1 MDQKVQQYETKDL
14 DVYFA
19 QLLGMAA
26 RKKNDRAKGLKMV
39 LGDGFIDC
47 FFFTPICLGKM
58 VDELPETNMFQLK
71 IDLFEDFFL
80 ERPIF
85 ERRTP
90 G

>member
-26 RKKNDRAKGLKMV
+26 RKKK
-39 LGDGFIDC
+39 
-47 FFFTPICLGKM
+47 
-58 VDELPETNMFQLK
+58 
-71 IDLFEDFFL
+71 
-80 ERPIF
+80 RP
-85 ERRTP
+85 